1 MAQVLDITSLLDS
14 AQSPDAA
21 TRNAAE
27 GQLKGLQESQFPS
40 FVLSLAAELGSGDKP
55 VSSRRLAGL
64 VLKNALDAKEAS
76 RQAGLSERWMSLDA
90 GVRSQVKQSLLATM
104 HAEVAD
110 ARHTAGLVIAK
121 VGAIEIPAGSW
132 PELIPSL
139 LAAAGTGTAAPGV
152 RHAGLETLGYVCEE
166 LGALEEDYLEQGAVN
181 QILTAVVGGMDK
193 GTADAEVRLAA
204 TTALGNALE
213 FARKNFES
221 EGERSYIMQR
231 VCEGTVAGDARL
243 RHAAWEC
250 LVSIAG
256 NYYETL
262 PAYMA
267 DIFALSQRAI
277 RGDEESV
284 ALQALEFWCSLCEEE
299 AAAEEEG
306 GVLHGFV
313 AAALPQ
319 LAPLLLEQLTKQE
332 EGEEGEEGAWN
343 LAMAAGTCLGLCAG
357 VVGDAIVPLVMPYV
371 QANIQKN
378 STPEDWRAREAA
390 TFAFGSMLE
399 GPSPETLGSL
409 VSAGLPFLLA
419 ALKDAHPQVKNTT
432 AWTIGRTLEFVH
444 GTGAALIGPQNLP
457 QIIQAL
463 LEAISDGPL
472 VAEKVCYALSQLAA
486 GFEGGAGTSPMSP
499 YFQTVIQ
506 ALLQTA
512 SRTTADAGETARLQ
526 TQAFEAINEVVR
538 ASAPDT
544 VPLVAQLVPLMVARL
559 QAASAHA
566 APSPEAVEKQGEE
579 QALLCGVLQ
588 VLLQR
593 LSDDDGGRA
602 AAAQA
607 ADAVAGALLGVFA
620 CRAGTVHEEAM
631 LAMGALTYATGRGFG
646 KYLEAFFPVLH
657 RGLVQHQ
664 EVQVCQVSVGVLG
677 DVCRA
682 VEEGLAPYADRAMSA
697 VLTNLGDGG
706 VDRSLKPALLSALGD
721 VALALGDGFE
731 PYLGHVAAVLQGSM
745 ALSAQLAGAGAGG
758 EEELGEYNNALRH
771 GILEAWAGML
781 NGLSKAKAD
790 AHLRAAG
797 PAILDLIAGIARDDA
812 HRDVGVWK
820 AALALLGDVAA
831 SLAGAGA
838 ALRDRPALAE
848 FVEAA
853 GQVPS
858 LGETAN
864 WTSQVVSRALRLA

>member
-104 HAEVAD
+104 HAEVIIRDWGDGVAD

-588 VLLQR
+588 
-593 LSDDDGGRA
+593 
-602 AAAQA
+602 
-607 ADAVAGALLGVFA
+607 
-620 CRAGTVHEEAM
+620 EAM